1 MKYKES
7 SADSIIVYVL
17 ERPYRGQEELDRGV
31 RNLLIELA
39 TDLGLGPEE
48 GDKDLLALME
58 LLFGETVVH
67 KWHLIKP
74 KYLPAYTFSKV
85 VIEGETRKESF

>member
-31 RNLLIELA
+31 RSLLIELA

-48 GDKDLLALME
+48 GDKDL
-58 LLFGETVVH
+58 
-67 KWHLIKP
+67 
-74 KYLPAYTFSKV
+74 
-85 VIEGETRKESF
+85 